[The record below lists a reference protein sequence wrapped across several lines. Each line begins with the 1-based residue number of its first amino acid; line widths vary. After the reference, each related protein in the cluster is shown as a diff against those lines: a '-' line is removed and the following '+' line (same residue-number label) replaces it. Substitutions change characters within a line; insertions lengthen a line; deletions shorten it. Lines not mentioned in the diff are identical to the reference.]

1 MWKGK
6 WKRSLGWLS
15 LPILLLSPSAVAQ
28 GSPQGAPAPL
38 EALQKLAEMSAV
50 PGYES
55 ALAGEIQRRLKAL
68 KLDSKTDNLGNVI
81 VTLGSGEPT
90 RVMAAPIDE
99 IGYVV
104 SGITED
110 GFLRV
115 QRLPQGQLFAF
126 FDTLLTAQPVSVFT
140 KAGKALSGV
149 VAARSVHLMTARG
162 SNPTPVRELDD
173 IFIDIGAPSEKEAR
187 AAGVDLLDPITMEK
201 HFYKLGGGM
210 VTAPS
215 LGDRF
220 GAVAL
225 LEMLGRINIAGGG
238 AKLKGTLVAAFVT
251 QQWVGGR
258 GLDRLAQEVPAN
270 DWIIVGRLQP
280 PRPGEKTAEPSSG
293 VLIAIAD
300 PSKPAPL
307 AGELSRLAA
316 ERNIPA
322 RGEPAAA
329 LPRSSYTG
337 GPQFPPRFAHLG
349 IAVRFPLSPAEMID
363 IADLDALVRLL
374 AAYAQQ

>member
-1 MWKGK
+1 ML
-6 WKRSLGWLS
+6 KRSLAWLS
-15 LPILLLSPSAVAQ
+15 LAILLLPTLTLAQ
-28 GSPQGAPAPL
+28 EGMPVPL
-38 EALQKLAEMSAV
+38 EALQKFTEMSAV
-50 PGYES
+50 PGYET
-55 ALAGEIQRRLKAL
+55 ALAGEIQKRLKAL
-68 KLDSKTDNLGNVI
+68 KLDSKTDNMGNVI

-90 RVMAAPIDE
+90 RVIAAPIDE

-104 SGITED
+104 SSITED

-115 QRLPQGQLFAF
+115 QRLPQGQQLAF
-126 FDTLLTAQPVSVFT
+126 FDTLLTAQPVSVLT

-162 SNPTPVRELDD
+162 SNPVPVRELDD
-173 IFIDIGAPSEKEAR
+173 IYIDIGAQSEKEAR

-225 LEMLGRINIAGGG
+225 LEMLGRMVAAGGV
-238 AKLKGTLVAAFVT
+238 AKLKVMLVVAFVT
-251 QQWVGGR
+251 QQWAGGR
-258 GLDRLAQEVPAN
+258 GLDRLAQEVPATE
-270 DWIIVGRLQP
+270 WIVVGRLQP

-300 PSKPAPL
+300 PSKPSPL

-316 ERNIPA
+316 ERNIA
-322 RGEPAAA
+322 VRGEPAAA
-329 LPRSSYTG
+329 LLRVSYTG

-349 IAVRFPLSPAEMID
+349 IAVRFPLSQAEMID
-363 IADLDALVRLL
+363 TNDLDALVRLL
-374 AAYAQQ
+374 AAYARQ

>member
-1 MWKGK
+1 MS
-6 WKRSLGWLS
+6 KRSLAWLS
-15 LPILLLSPSAVAQ
+15 LPILLLPTLTLVQEEIS
-28 GSPQGAPAPL
+28 APL
-38 EALQKLAEMSAV
+38 AALQKFTEMSAV

-55 ALAGEIQRRLKAL
+55 ALAGEIQKRLKSL

-99 IGYVV
+99 VGYVV

-115 QRLPQGQLFAF
+115 QRLPQGQQFGF
-126 FDTLLTAQPVSVFT
+126 FDTLLTAQPVSVLT

-173 IFIDIGAPSEKEAR
+173 IYIDIGAQSAKEAG
-187 AAGVDLLDPITMEK
+187 AAGVDLLDPITIEK

-225 LEMLGRINIAGGG
+225 LEMLGRMDATSRSVGSG
-238 AKLKGTLVAAFVT
+238 AKLKGTLNVAFVT
-251 QQWVGGR
+251 QQWAGGR
-258 GLDRLAQEVPAN
+258 GLDRLAQEVQAN

-280 PRPGEKTAEPSSG
+280 PRPGEKMAEPPSG

-300 PSKPAPL
+300 PSKPSPL

-329 LPRSSYTG
+329 LPRVSYTG

-363 IADLDALVRLL
+363 MSDLEALVGLL
-374 AAYAQQ
+374 VAYAQQ